1 LAAPPPPASGKSTR
15 ANRGNLPRLLPSQHK
30 TVYNLPRF
38 LLLLTLCAYGAK
50 FIPKLTPRM
59 TSRIVRLRLAAP
71 FLALSAA
78 LSAQTPAPT
87 AATALPTATVKVA
100 STPVDVKPNPDEM
113 IPSFKISGLPID
125 GVLAALELHTGR
137 SILRPAALPTAEYT
151 LIIDRP
157 IPRSELVL
165 AIETLLALNQIG
177 VAPLGERFLKVIAL
191 AQAKTEAPEMILGS
205 ANDQPASGKIATKVF
220 QFDFLRVQ
228 EFMPQL
234 QGLLTPGV
242 GGGVVVLD
250 KTNAALV
257 TDSVSNLQ
265 RIESLIKALDR
276 PATSGLTPKF
286 YPLKSAKA
294 SDLVNKLRTIL
305 SGTLQTQLGTSTTY
319 NADDRTNQ
327 IILIADSR
335 QYPFFDELI
344 TKLDVK
350 ADPNTRNEVIY
361 LKHAAAKDVSTL
373 LTSLVTGQ
381 NSAAQKTS
389 AQSVRPG
396 QVVTP
401 GQPATLQQPGGTLP
415 TTVNTSGP
423 DVSGLGGGS
432 NEFSTLVTVAYDDR
446 SNAVIVSGTGDDIR
460 LIKDLVDKI
469 DIVLAQ
475 VRIEV
480 IIAEVTLN
488 DTDKSG
494 ISKLN
499 LTVGPTAKGATSIT
513 NFATDVAG
521 WSVSKGVVNP
531 FAFEAALAD
540 AGSRGNVNIL
550 SSPTIVTTH
559 NKEAQVIVGQSQPI
573 ITGSTS
579 TPSNGA
585 NGLTTSSTVTYKD
598 IAIDLKVTP
607 LIGDDGSIQLKID
620 QKVDDILD
628 SVTIDGNAQPVIG
641 RRQATSF
648 INVIDGE
655 MIVLGGLQRTKT
667 SRSRGKIGFLTEIPI
682 ISQIFGAREN
692 KKERTE
698 LLLFVRP
705 HVIKPGEG
713 NSDTNKNIN
722 VLSNKDQINQFLVDP
737 SKPAKES
744 LIEKLK

>member
-1 LAAPPPPASGKSTR
+1 MTSRFPSLRLAVCLLLLSTGLYAQVAAPPA
-15 ANRGNLPRLLPSQHK
+15 
-30 TVYNLPRF
+30 
-38 LLLLTLCAYGAK
+38 
-50 FIPKLTPRM
+50 
-59 TSRIVRLRLAAP
+59 AAP
-71 FLALSAA
+71 AK
-78 LSAQTPAPT
+78 
-87 AATALPTATVKVA
+87 ATVA
-100 STPVDVKPNPDEM
+100 DPKPNPEEL

-125 GVLAALELHTGR
+125 GVLSALELHTGR

-151 LIIDRP
+151 LVIDRP

-177 VAPLGERFLKVIAL
+177 VAPLGDRFLKVVGL
-191 AQAKTEAPEMILGS
+191 AQVKTEAPEMILGS
-205 ANDQPASGKIATKVF
+205 AYDLAASGKIATKVF
-220 QFDFLRVQ
+220 QFDFLRVN
-228 EFMPQL
+228 EFVPQL

-242 GGGVVVLD
+242 GGGVVVLE
-250 KTNAALV
+250 KTNAALI

-276 PATSGLTPKF
+276 PATAGLNPKF

-305 SGTLQTQLGTSTTY
+305 SGTLQNQLGTSTTY

-327 IILIADSR
+327 IILIADVR

-344 TKLDVK
+344 AKLDVK

-373 LTSLVTGQ
+373 LTQLVTGQ
-381 NSAAQKTS
+381 TNAAQKTS

-396 QVVTP
+396 QIAIP
-401 GQPATLQQPGGTLP
+401 GQPVAPQPAVAGPQPATMTP
-415 TTVNTSGP
+415 TGP
-423 DVSGLGGGS
+423 VLGDMAGS
-432 NEFSTLVTVAYDDR
+432 NEFSTLVTVTYDER

-460 LIKDLVDKI
+460 LIKELVAKI

-475 VRIEV
+475 VSIKV
-480 IIAEVTLN
+480 YITEVTLT
-488 DTDKSG
+488 DTDRSG
-494 ISKLN
+494 LSKLN
-499 LTVGPTAKGATSIT
+499 LTIGTNATTGVRSIT

-531 FAFEAALAD
+531 LAFEAALAD
-540 AGSRGNVNIL
+540 AGSRGIVNIL
-550 SSPTIVTTH
+550 STPTIVTTH
-559 NKEAQVIVGQSQPI
+559 NKEAQVIVGQSQPL

-579 TPSNGA
+579 VPNTGSS
-585 NGLTTSSTVTYKD
+585 GLTTSSTVTYKD

-607 LIGDDGSIQLKID
+607 LIGEDGSIQLKID

-628 SVTIDGNAQPVIG
+628 SVTIDGNQQPVIG

-648 INVIDGE
+648 VNVYDGQ
-655 MIVLGGLQRTKT
+655 MIVLGGLQRTKN

-682 ISQIFGAREN
+682 ISHLFGAREN
-692 KKERTE
+692 KQERTE
-698 LLLFVRP
+698 LLIFVRP

-713 NSDTNKNIN
+713 TVETQKSID
-722 VLSNKDQINQFLVDP
+722 VLSNKNQINQFIVDP

-744 LIEKLK
+744 LLEKLK

>member
-1 LAAPPPPASGKSTR
+1 MTSRFPSLRLAVCLFLLSTGLCAQVAAPPA
-15 ANRGNLPRLLPSQHK
+15 
-30 TVYNLPRF
+30 
-38 LLLLTLCAYGAK
+38 
-50 FIPKLTPRM
+50 
-59 TSRIVRLRLAAP
+59 AAP
-71 FLALSAA
+71 AK
-78 LSAQTPAPT
+78 
-87 AATALPTATVKVA
+87 ATVA
-100 STPVDVKPNPDEM
+100 DPKPNPEEL

-125 GVLAALELHTGR
+125 GVLSALELHTGR

-151 LIIDRP
+151 LVIDRP

-177 VAPLGERFLKVIAL
+177 VAPLGDRFLKVVGL
-191 AQAKTEAPEMILGS
+191 AQVKTEAPEMILGS
-205 ANDQPASGKIATKVF
+205 AYDLAASGKIATKVF
-220 QFDFLRVQ
+220 QFDFLRVN
-228 EFMPQL
+228 EFVPQL

-242 GGGVVVLD
+242 GGGVVVLE
-250 KTNAALV
+250 KTNAALI

-276 PATSGLTPKF
+276 PATAGLNPKF

-305 SGTLQTQLGTSTTY
+305 SGTLQNQLGTSTTY

-327 IILIADSR
+327 IILIADVR

-344 TKLDVK
+344 AKLDVK

-373 LTSLVTGQ
+373 LTQLVTGQ
-381 NSAAQKTS
+381 TNAAQKTS

-396 QVVTP
+396 QIAIP
-401 GQPATLQQPGGTLP
+401 GQPVAPQPAVAGPQPATMTP
-415 TTVNTSGP
+415 TGP
-423 DVSGLGGGS
+423 VLGDMAGS
-432 NEFSTLVTVAYDDR
+432 NEFSTLVTVTYDER

-460 LIKDLVDKI
+460 LIKELVAKI

-475 VRIEV
+475 VSIKV
-480 IIAEVTLN
+480 YITEVTLT

-494 ISKLN
+494 LSKLN
-499 LTVGPTAKGATSIT
+499 LTIGTNATTGVRSIT

-521 WSVSKGVVNP
+521 WSISKGVVNP
-531 FAFEAALAD
+531 LAFEAALAD
-540 AGSRGNVNIL
+540 AGSRGIVNIL
-550 SSPTIVTTH
+550 STPTIVTTH
-559 NKEAQVIVGQSQPI
+559 NKEAQVIVGQSQPL

-579 TPSNGA
+579 VPNTGSS
-585 NGLTTSSTVTYKD
+585 GLTTSSTVTYKD

-607 LIGDDGSIQLKID
+607 LIGEDGSIQLKID

-628 SVTIDGNAQPVIG
+628 SVTIDGNQQPVIG

-648 INVIDGE
+648 VNVYDGQ
-655 MIVLGGLQRTKT
+655 MIVLGGLQRTKN

-682 ISQIFGAREN
+682 ISHLFGAREN
-692 KKERTE
+692 KQERTE
-698 LLLFVRP
+698 LLIFVRP

-713 NSDTNKNIN
+713 TVETQKSID
-722 VLSNKDQINQFLVDP
+722 VLSNKNQINQFIVDP

-744 LIEKLK
+744 LLEKLK

>member
-1 LAAPPPPASGKSTR
+1 
-15 ANRGNLPRLLPSQHK
+15 
-30 TVYNLPRF
+30 
-38 LLLLTLCAYGAK
+38 
-50 FIPKLTPRM
+50 M
-59 TSRIVRLRLAAP
+59 TSRIVRLPFAAAL
-71 FLALSAA
+71 LALSAA
-78 LSAQTPAPT
+78 LTAQTPAP
-87 AATALPTATVKVA
+87 ASAPALPPATVRVMP
-100 STPVDVKPNPDEM
+100 TPADVKPNPDEM

-151 LIIDRP
+151 LVIDRP

-177 VAPLGERFLKVIAL
+177 VAPLGDRFLKVVAL
-191 AQAKTEAPEMILGS
+191 AQAKTEAPEMITGS
-205 ANDQPASGKIATKVF
+205 AFDQPASGKIATKVF
-220 QFDFLRVQ
+220 QFDFLRVN

-265 RIESLIKALDR
+265 RIENLIKTLDR
-276 PATSGLTPKF
+276 PATTGLTPKF

-327 IILIADSR
+327 IILIADVR

-373 LTSLVTGQ
+373 LTQLVTGQ

-389 AQSVRPG
+389 AQSIRPG

-401 GQPATLQQPGGTLP
+401 GQPAPPQAAGTLS
-415 TTVNTSGP
+415 TVVNVSGP
-423 DVSGLGGGS
+423 DVASLGGS

-475 VRIEV
+475 VSIKV
-480 IIAEVTLN
+480 YITEVTLT

-494 ISKLN
+494 LSKLN
-499 LTVGPTAKGATSIT
+499 LTVGTNATTGVRSIT

-531 FAFEAALAD
+531 LAFEAALAD
-540 AGSRGNVNIL
+540 AGSRGIVNIL
-550 SSPTIVTTH
+550 SAPTIVTTH
-559 NKEAQVIVGQSQPI
+559 NKEAQVIVGQSQPL

-579 TPSNGA
+579 IPNTGSG
-585 NGLTTSSTVTYKD
+585 GLTTSSTVTYKD

-648 INVIDGE
+648 INVYDGQ
-655 MIVLGGLQRTKT
+655 MVVLGGLQRTKN
-667 SRSRGKIGFLTEIPI
+667 SRSRAKLGFLAEIPI
-682 ISQIFGAREN
+682 ISQLLGARVN
-692 KKERTE
+692 KQERTE
-698 LLLFVRP
+698 LLIFVRP

-713 NSDTNKNIN
+713 TVDTQKNIDI
-722 VLSNKDQINQFLVDP
+722 LSNKNQINQFLVDP
-737 SKPAKES
+737 TKPAKES
-744 LIEKLK
+744 LLEKLK

>member
-1 LAAPPPPASGKSTR
+1 
-15 ANRGNLPRLLPSQHK
+15 
-30 TVYNLPRF
+30 
-38 LLLLTLCAYGAK
+38 
-50 FIPKLTPRM
+50 M
-59 TSRIVRLRLAAP
+59 TSRSVRLRLTAA
-71 FLALSAA
+71 FLTLAVALP
-78 LSAQTPAPT
+78 AQTPAAGPGPIS
-87 AATALPTATVKVA
+87 AVGAK
-100 STPVDVKPNPDEM
+100 TPADLKPPGDEM

-125 GVLAALELHTGR
+125 GVLSALELHTGR

-177 VAPLGERFLKVIAL
+177 VAPLGERFLKVVAL
-191 AQAKTEAPEMILGS
+191 AQAKTEAPEMIQGS
-205 ANDQPASGKIATKVF
+205 SFDQPASGKIATKVF
-220 QFDFLRVQ
+220 QLDFLRVN

-242 GGGVVVLD
+242 GGGVVILE
-250 KTNAALV
+250 KTNAALI

-265 RIESLIKALDR
+265 RIENLIKTLDR
-276 PATSGLTPKF
+276 PATTGLNPKF

-305 SGTLQTQLGTSTTY
+305 QGTLQNQLGTSTTY

-327 IILIADSR
+327 IILIADPR

-344 TKLDVK
+344 AKLDVK

-373 LTSLVTGQ
+373 LTQLVTGQ
-381 NSAAQKTS
+381 TNAAQKTS

-396 QVVTP
+396 QINLP
-401 GQPATLQQPGGTLP
+401 GQPAAPQPAGP
-415 TTVNTSGP
+415 QPAVAASAGP
-423 DVSGLGGGS
+423 DLASMAGS
-432 NEFSTLVTVAYDDR
+432 NEFSTLVTVTYDER

-480 IIAEVTLN
+480 IIAEVTLS
-488 DTDKSG
+488 DTDRTG
-494 ISKLN
+494 ISALN
-499 LTVGPTAKGATSIT
+499 LTVGTNATTGVRSVT
-513 NFATDVAG
+513 NFAGAVAG
-521 WSVSKGVVNP
+521 WTVSDGIVDP
-531 FAFEAALAD
+531 LAFKAALTD
-540 AGSRGNVNIL
+540 AGSRSNVNIL
-550 SSPTIVTTH
+550 SAPTIVTTH
-559 NKEAQVIVGQSQPI
+559 NKEAQVIVGQSQPL

-579 TPSNGA
+579 VPNTGSS
-585 NGLTTSSTVTYKD
+585 GLTTSSTVTYKD

-628 SVTIDGNAQPVIG
+628 SVTIDGNSQPVIG

-648 INVIDGE
+648 INVIDGQ
-655 MIVLGGLQRTKT
+655 MIVLGGLQRTRAG
-667 SRSRGKIGFLTEIPI
+667 RSRGKIGFLAEIPVL
-682 ISQIFGAREN
+682 SHLFGPREN
-692 KKERTE
+692 RQERTE

-713 NSDTNKNIN
+713 NTDTSKTIN
-722 VLSNKDQINQFLVDP
+722 QLSNKDQINQFLVDP
-737 SKPAKES
+737 SKPAKEP
-744 LIEKLK
+744 LINKLK

>member
-1 LAAPPPPASGKSTR
+1 MI
-15 ANRGNLPRLLPSQHK
+15 PRL
-30 TVYNLPRF
+30 
-38 LLLLTLCAYGAK
+38 
-50 FIPKLTPRM
+50 
-59 TSRIVRLRLAAP
+59 VRLRFAAAL
-71 FLALSAA
+71 LAL
-78 LSAQTPAPT
+78 TPALFAQAP
-87 AATALPTATVKVA
+87 APAPAPAPAK
-100 STPVDVKPNPDEM
+100 PVDVKPNPDEM
-113 IPSFKISGLPID
+113 ISSFKVSAIAID
-125 GVLAALELHTGR
+125 GILSQLELHTGR

-151 LIIDRP
+151 LVIDRP

-177 VAPLGERFLKVIAL
+177 VAPLGDRFLKVIAL
-191 AQAKTEAPEMILGS
+191 AQAKTEAPEMISGS
-205 ANDQPASGKIATKVF
+205 AFDQPASGKIATKVF
-220 QFDFLRVQ
+220 QFDFLRVN

-242 GGGVVVLD
+242 GGGIVVLE

-276 PATSGLTPKF
+276 PATSGLNPKF

-294 SDLVNKLRTIL
+294 SDLVNKLRTVL
-305 SGTLQTQLGTSTTY
+305 SGTLQNQLGTSTTY

-327 IILIADSR
+327 IILIADPR

-344 TKLDVK
+344 AKLDVK

-373 LTSLVTGQ
+373 LKDLVTGQ
-381 NSAAQKTS
+381 TS
-389 AQSVRPG
+389 ATQKASGQSVRPG

-401 GQPATLQQPGGTLP
+401 GQPVAPQPAAPQPAAINLA
-415 TTVNTSGP
+415 GP
-423 DVSGLGGGS
+423 DLGSLAGS
-432 NEFSTLVTVAYDDR
+432 NEFSALVTVTYDER

-480 IIAEVTLN
+480 VIAEVTLT

-494 ISKLN
+494 LSALN
-499 LTVGPTAKGATSIT
+499 LTVGTAANGGTSIT
-513 NFATDVAG
+513 NFAGAVAG
-521 WSVSKGVVNP
+521 WTVSEGVVDP
-531 FAFEAALAD
+531 LAFKASLTD

-550 SSPTIVTTH
+550 SAPTIVTTH

-579 TPSNGA
+579 TPSTGA

-648 INVIDGE
+648 INVYDGQ
-655 MIVLGGLQRTKT
+655 MIVLGGLQRTKN
-667 SRSRGKIGFLTEIPI
+667 SRTRGKVGFLAEIPI
-682 ISQIFGAREN
+682 ISHLFGAREN
-692 KKERTE
+692 RKERTE

-713 NSDTNKNIN
+713 NTDTAKNIN

-737 SKPAKES
+737 SKPAKEP
-744 LIEKLK
+744 LLEKLK

>member
-1 LAAPPPPASGKSTR
+1 
-15 ANRGNLPRLLPSQHK
+15 
-30 TVYNLPRF
+30 
-38 LLLLTLCAYGAK
+38 
-50 FIPKLTPRM
+50 M
-59 TSRIVRLRLAAP
+59 TSRSVRLRLTAA
-71 FLALSAA
+71 FLTLAVALP
-78 LSAQTPAPT
+78 AQTPAAGPGPIS
-87 AATALPTATVKVA
+87 AAGAKAPADL
-100 STPVDVKPNPDEM
+100 KPPGDEM

-125 GVLAALELHTGR
+125 GVLSALELHTGR

-157 IPRSELVL
+157 IPRSELIL

-177 VAPLGERFLKVIAL
+177 VAPLGDRFLKVVAL
-191 AQAKTEAPEMILGS
+191 AQVRTEAPEMIVGS
-205 ANDQPASGKIATKVF
+205 ASDQPASGKIATKVF
-220 QFDFLRVQ
+220 QLDFLRVN
-228 EFMPQL
+228 EFMPQVA
-234 QGLLTPGV
+234 QLLTPGV
-242 GGGVVVLD
+242 AASPVILE
-250 KTNAALV
+250 KANAALI

-265 RIESLIKALDR
+265 RIENLIKALDR
-276 PATSGLTPKF
+276 PATTGLNPKF

-305 SGTLQTQLGTSTTY
+305 QGTLQNQLGTSTTY

-327 IILIADSR
+327 IILIADPR

-344 TKLDVK
+344 AKLDVK

-373 LTSLVTGQ
+373 LTQLVTGQ
-381 NSAAQKTS
+381 TNATQKTS

-396 QVVTP
+396 QINLP
-401 GQPATLQQPGGTLP
+401 GQPAAAPQPAA
-415 TTVNTSGP
+415 GP
-423 DVSGLGGGS
+423 QPAVMNNVGPELASLAGS
-432 NEFSTLVTVAYDDR
+432 NEFSTLVTVTYDER

-480 IIAEVTLN
+480 IIAEVTLS
-488 DTDKSG
+488 DSDKTG
-494 ISKLN
+494 ISALN
-499 LTVGPTAKGATSIT
+499 LTVGTNATTGVRSVT
-513 NFATDVAG
+513 NFAGAVAG
-521 WSVSKGVVNP
+521 WTVSDGIVDP
-531 FAFEAALAD
+531 LAFKAALTD
-540 AGSRGNVNIL
+540 AGSRSNVNIL
-550 SSPTIVTTH
+550 SAPTIVTTH
-559 NKEAQVIVGQSQPI
+559 NKEAQVIVGQSQPL

-579 TPSNGA
+579 VPNTGSA
-585 NGLTTSSTVTYKD
+585 GLTTSSTVTYKD

-648 INVIDGE
+648 INVIDGQ
-655 MIVLGGLQRTKT
+655 MIVLGGLQRTRT
-667 SRSRGKIGFLTEIPI
+667 GRSRGKIGFLAEIPVL
-682 ISQIFGAREN
+682 SHLFGARDN
-692 KKERTE
+692 RQERTE

-713 NSDTNKNIN
+713 NNETNKTIN
-722 VLSNKDQINQFLVDP
+722 QLSNKDQINQFLVDP
-737 SKPAKES
+737 SKPAKEP
-744 LIEKLK
+744 LINKLK